1 MCGLMWASAGA
12 GHAGTGRQNVNVIIT
27 LLSLIS
33 QGYVGSLGIDISS

>member
-1 MCGLMWASAGA
+1 MWASAGA
-12 GHAGTGRQNVNVIIT
+12 GRQNVNVIIT